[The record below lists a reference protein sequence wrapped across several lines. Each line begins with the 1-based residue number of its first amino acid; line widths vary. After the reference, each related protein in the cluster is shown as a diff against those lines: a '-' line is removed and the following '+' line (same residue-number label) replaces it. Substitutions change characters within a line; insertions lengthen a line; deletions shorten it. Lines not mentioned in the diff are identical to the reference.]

1 MKKLSQAA
9 INKVLEAF
17 DAMVIVAHWGQP
29 CYRTLN
35 DVPMGMP
42 KNVEKKVRTALKA
55 LRRRDEK
62 GDNNKTAARNG

>member
-1 MKKLSQAA
+1 MKNLSQPT
-9 INKVLEAF
+9 INKVLAAF
-17 DAMVIVAHWGQP
+17 DAMVIVARWGQP

-42 KNVEKKVRTALKA
+42 KQVEKKVRAALKA

-62 GDNNKTAARNG
+62 GE